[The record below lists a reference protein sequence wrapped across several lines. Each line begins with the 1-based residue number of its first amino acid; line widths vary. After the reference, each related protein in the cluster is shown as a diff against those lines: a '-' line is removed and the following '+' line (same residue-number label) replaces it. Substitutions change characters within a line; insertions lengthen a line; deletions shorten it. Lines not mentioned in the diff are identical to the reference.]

1 MHVEFLFLTSEMVPI
16 NIYEVMKIVLV
27 V

>member
-16 NIYEVMKIVLV
+16 NINEVMKIVLV